1 MIGKHFRFVIM
12 AAVLLTAPITRA
24 TELSPW
30 DEWRLGY
37 TNFEIGEQK
46 RSRGDY
52 TAALTAFEKSRTHYL
67 SVKRARPDW
76 NQKVI
81 RERLNACDKQISEL
95 RRLLGDKAPASPA
108 DSSGKTADAPAAG
121 SKKTKPV
128 PDEVV
133 QLRKLRA
140 ELAEAR
146 SELEEFRNERAR
158 RGNYETEIANLLRD
172 RKIAREKYALLEKRC
187 QKLQEDIKK
196 PESALQELRRQLVEK
211 NERLADAEKSI
222 RLLEERLRRGERG
235 AWESTRERNQ
245 LRSQL
250 RQAQEEQQRLV
261 RETGTLRSAVE
272 EERAR
277 LAKSNTRIAEL
288 ERALQEAEKSLKPA
302 TSGGD
307 TAVKQEELAHLRN
320 VASAA
325 EKRAEQFQRQ
335 CLELRGECA
344 GLMKKLQGLELLQ
357 VKYESDISAL
367 RGDADKQRTRAESL
381 ADELANVRE
390 LQRRQE
396 AELKRT
402 LAEIEPLRA
411 RLARRDSEDF
421 KGMVA
426 ARDAVRKL
434 EAEISVLK
442 TKEAELT
449 VALVEERKSTA
460 SLDRELNIVRGE
472 VRKAKGAQK
481 SAEQELESVRA
492 EAERYRELLPKH
504 QALERNFTALRQ
516 ENQENRVKL
525 AAASPREAE
534 LRRIKLRLVEL
545 DQLKSSLG
553 REQRLN
559 AELLAEKK
567 KQQEELKVLRDKS
580 AQLAVAQKQLETMK
594 ALQRE
599 VSELRRVNREAVS
612 RLEKMKN
619 LEGELVTAKR
629 ALIEGGAAQLELHE
643 VKQAYAKAVGERNAA
658 ATEAARL
665 RDMLAAAQAEVE
677 KAKLEA
683 SKTSEDAARAL
694 EKSRQQLLDA
704 QAEAESARR
713 EASRV
718 NEEAARALE
727 KSRQQLLAA
736 QAEAE
741 RSKREAS
748 EANIGAARALE
759 KSRQQLLVVAQAEAE
774 RSRREASAANEEA
787 AQALGKSREQLLAAQ
802 AEAERSRREASAANE
817 EVARALEKSR
827 QQLLAAQAE
836 AEKSRIEASRV
847 NEEAARALEESRRQL
862 LAAQAEAERSKR
874 EASAANEE
882 VARALEKS
890 RRQLLAVQA
899 EAERSKREASEAN
912 IGAAQALEK
921 SRQQLLAANEKLA
934 QLEGL
939 VPQIEKLRK
948 LNDELMY
955 ARSFEAELVK
965 ARTQLGELSRYKD
978 ELAGVIR
985 LNEQLIKEKTELEK
999 ELASRRAGTFTDDID
1014 EQNRLIAA
1022 SSKEKPDDYVAE
1034 GMMAESD
1041 GNTELAIWNY
1051 RKALDLERNHAA
1063 ACERL
1068 GLLLLR
1074 REEFAEAARLLAI
1087 ARSSSPDRL
1096 DLALAVSRAYL
1107 GQKRFGN
1114 AQAVVDPL
1122 LRNHPENG
1130 ELLTVAAM
1138 AASEGGD
1145 AVKAEKYL
1153 KLAMRY
1159 LPKSPEPRLE
1169 FSRLLVRHDS
1179 SRMEEAARSYEIAR
1193 LMGAAPDIEL
1203 EPALGPRLDKRREM
1217 EQFLTSAMN
1226 EAFDNRD
1233 YYGAAWY
1240 CKQLLEINRRP
1251 QYFTPLLALS
1261 RLLGGESGS
1270 ARETL
1275 TFNAE
1280 SAQGALVLALVEL
1293 KDGNRPAFSA
1303 AVRRALA
1310 LNKGNPVTINLEWRN
1325 LGLALDAAG
1334 VADRAAGKELS
1345 RAYKWEEVR

>member
-827 QQLLAAQAE
+827 
-836 AEKSRIEASRV
+836 
-847 NEEAARALEESRRQL
+847 
-862 LAAQAEAERSKR
+862 
-874 EASAANEE
+874 
-882 VARALEKS
+882 
-890 RRQLLAVQA
+890 RQLLAVQA

>member
-1 MIGKHFRFVIM
+1 MTVKRLYFAVLT
-12 AAVLLTAPITRA
+12 AVLLSALSLRA

-52 TAALTAFEKSRTHYL
+52 TAALGAFEKSRTHYL

-81 RERLNACDKQISEL
+81 RERLNACDKQITEL
-95 RRLLGDKAPASPA
+95 RRLLGDKAPAQ
-108 DSSGKTADAPAAG
+108 SSAGQKTAG
-121 SKKTKPV
+121 GEKKPKPV
-128 PDEVV
+128 SDEVV
-133 QLRKLRA
+133 QLRRLRA
-140 ELAEAR
+140 ELAEAK
-146 SELEEFRNERAR
+146 SELEELRNERAR

-172 RKIAREKYALLEKRC
+172 RKIAGEKYALLEKRC
-187 QKLQEDIKK
+187 QKLQEDLKK

-261 RETGTLRSAVE
+261 RETGTLRTAVE
-272 EERAR
+272 DERSR
-277 LAKSNTRIAEL
+277 LARSNARIAEL
-288 ERALQEAEKSLKPA
+288 EKSLQEAEKNVKSA
-302 TSGGD
+302 AASDGAA
-307 TAVKQEELAHLRN
+307 AVKQEELARLRN
-320 VASAA
+320 IASAS
-325 EKRAEQFQRQ
+325 EKRAVQFQRQ
-335 CLELRGECA
+335 CVELREECA
-344 GLMKKLQGLELLQ
+344 GLTKKLQALEQLH

-381 ADELANVRE
+381 ADELANARE

-402 LAEIEPLRA
+402 LAEIEPLRT

-434 EAEISVLK
+434 DAEIAALK

-449 VALVEERKSTA
+449 VALSEERKSTS
-460 SLDRELNIVRGE
+460 SLRRELDIVRGE

-481 SAEQELESVRA
+481 SAEQELEGVRA
-492 EAERYRELLPKH
+492 EADKYRELLPKH
-504 QALERNFTALRQ
+504 QALERNFAALRQ

-545 DQLKSSLG
+545 DQLKNSLG

-567 KQQEELKVLRDKS
+567 KQLAELKILRDRS

-599 VSELRRVNREAVS
+599 AAELRRVNQDAVD

-619 LEGELVTAKR
+619 LESELVAAKR

-643 VKQAYAKAVGERNAA
+643 VKQAYAKAVAERNAA
-658 ATEAARL
+658 ATETARL
-665 RDMLAAAQAEVE
+665 RDLLAAAKEEVE
-677 KAKLEA
+677 KAKLEV
-683 SKTSEDAARAL
+683 SKANEEAAQAL
-694 EKSRQQLLDA
+694 EKSRQQLLA
-704 QAEAESARR
+704 VSKAEIEKAKL
-713 EASRV
+713 EASKA
-718 NEEAARALE
+718 NEEAAQALE
-727 KSRQQLLAA
+727 RSRQQLLAAAKEEVEKAKLETSKANEEAAQALGKSRQQLLAA

-741 RSKREAS
+741 RARREAS
-748 EANIGAARALE
+748 KANEEAAQALE
-759 KSRQQLLVVAQAEAE
+759 RSRRQLLAAQTEAE
-774 RSRREASAANEEA
+774 RSRREASVANVGA
-787 AQALGKSREQLLAAQ
+787 AQEL
-802 AEAERSRREASAANE
+802 ER
-817 EVARALEKSR
+817 SR
-827 QQLLAAQAE
+827 QQL
-836 AEKSRIEASRV
+836 R
-847 NEEAARALEESRRQL
+847 
-862 LAAQAEAERSKR
+862 
-874 EASAANEE
+874 
-882 VARALEKS
+882 
-890 RRQLLAVQA
+890 
-899 EAERSKREASEAN
+899 
-912 IGAAQALEK
+912 
-921 SRQQLLAANEKLA
+921 AANEKLA
-934 QLEGL
+934 QLEAL
-939 VPQIEKLRK
+939 RPQMEKLRK

-965 ARTQLGELSRYKD
+965 ARTELGELARYKE

-985 LNEQLIKEKTELEK
+985 LNEQLVKEKTELEK
-999 ELASRRAGTFTDDID
+999 ELARRSGTLVDDVD
-1014 EQNRLIAA
+1014 EQSRLIAGA
-1022 SSKEKPDDYVAE
+1022 SKEKPDDYVAE

-1063 ACERL
+1063 ASERL

-1074 REEFAEAARLLAI
+1074 REEFAEAAPLLAI
-1087 ARSSSPDRL
+1087 ARSSAPARL

-1114 AQAVVDPL
+1114 AQAVVEPL
-1122 LRNHPENG
+1122 LRDHPDNG

-1138 AASEGGD
+1138 AASEGGEV
-1145 AVKAEKYL
+1145 AKAEKYL

-1179 SRMEEAARSYEIAR
+1179 SRMEEAALLYETAR

-1261 RLLGGESGS
+1261 RLLSGESGS

-1293 KDGNRPAFSA
+1293 KDGNRTAFSA

-1310 LNKGNPVTINLEWRN
+1310 LNKGKPVTIDLEWRN

-1345 RAYKWEEVR
+1345 RAYKWDAVR

>member
-1 MIGKHFRFVIM
+1 MIGKRFRFVILTV
-12 AAVLLTAPITRA
+12 ALLTAVATRS

-81 RERLNACDKQISEL
+81 RERLNACDKQISDL
-95 RRLLGDKAPASPA
+95 RRLLGDKAPASP
-108 DSSGKTADAPAAG
+108 SADARVQTAG
-121 SKKTKPV
+121 ADGGGKKAKPV
-128 PDEVV
+128 SDDVV

-140 ELAEAR
+140 ELAEAK
-146 SELEEFRNERAR
+146 SELEELRNERAR
-158 RGNYETEIANLLRD
+158 RGNYETEIADLLRD

-187 QKLQEDIKK
+187 QKLQEDLKK

-222 RLLEERLRRGERG
+222 RLLEERLRRGEKG
-235 AWESTRERNQ
+235 VWESTRERNQ

-250 RQAQEEQQRLV
+250 RQEQDERQRLL

-277 LAKSNTRIAEL
+277 LAKSNSRIAEL
-288 ERALQEAEKSLKPA
+288 ERSLQEAEKNLTA
-302 TSGGD
+302 TASGGD
-307 TAVKQEELAHLRN
+307 PAVKLEELAQLRN
-320 VASAA
+320 IASAA
-325 EKRAEQFQRQ
+325 EKRAGQFQKQ
-335 CLELRGECA
+335 CVELRGECA
-344 GLMKKLQGLELLQ
+344 ALMKKLQGLEQLH

-381 ADELANVRE
+381 ADELANARE

-402 LAEIEPLRA
+402 LAEIEPLRT

-434 EAEISVLK
+434 EAEIAALK
-442 TKEAELT
+442 TKEAEVT
-449 VALVEERKSTA
+449 VALAEERKSA
-460 SLDRELNIVRGE
+460 SALRRELNIVRGE

-492 EAERYRELLPKH
+492 EAEKFRELLPKH
-504 QALERNFTALRQ
+504 QALERNFAALRQ

-599 VSELRRVNREAVS
+599 VSELRRVNQEAVG

-619 LEGELVTAKR
+619 IEGELVAAKR

-643 VKQAYAKAVGERNAA
+643 VKQAYAKTVGERNAA

-665 RDMLAAAQAEVE
+665 RDLLAAAKEEVEKAKLEVSKVNEEAARALERTRRQILAAAKEEVE

-683 SKTSEDAARAL
+683 S
-694 EKSRQQLLDA
+694 
-704 QAEAESARR
+704 QAKL
-713 EASRV
+713 EASR
-718 NEEAARALE
+718 AKL
-727 KSRQQLLAA
+727 
-736 QAEAE
+736 
-741 RSKREAS
+741 EAS
-748 EANIGAARALE
+748 
-759 KSRQQLLVVAQAEAE
+759 QAH
-774 RSRREASAANEEA
+774 EEA
-787 AQALGKSREQLLAAQ
+787 AQALGKSRQQLLAARAEAEKSRREASAASEEAAQALERSRQRLLAAQSEAERSRREASEANVGAAQALERSRQQLLAAQ
-802 AEAERSRREASAANE
+802 AEAERSRREAS
-817 EVARALEKSR
+817 
-827 QQLLAAQAE
+827 
-836 AEKSRIEASRV
+836 
-847 NEEAARALEESRRQL
+847 
-862 LAAQAEAERSKR
+862 
-874 EASAANEE
+874 
-882 VARALEKS
+882 
-890 RRQLLAVQA
+890 
-899 EAERSKREASEAN
+899 EAN
-912 IGAAQALEK
+912 VGAAQALER

-934 QLEGL
+934 QLEAL
-939 VPQIEKLRK
+939 RPQLEKLRK

-965 ARTQLGELSRYKD
+965 ARTELGELSRYKD

-999 ELASRRAGTFTDDID
+999 ELAARRAGTFMDDVD

-1074 REEFAEAARLLAI
+1074 REEFAEAAHLLAI
-1087 ARSSSPDRL
+1087 ARSSFPDRL

-1114 AQAVVDPL
+1114 AQAVVEPL

-1138 AASEGGD
+1138 AASEGGEV
-1145 AVKAEKYL
+1145 AKAEKYL

-1159 LPKSPEPRLE
+1159 LPRSPEPRLE
-1169 FSRLLVRHDS
+1169 FSRMLVRHDS
-1179 SRMEEAARSYEIAR
+1179 SRMEEAARSYETAR

-1280 SAQGALVLALVEL
+1280 SAQGALVLALIEL
-1293 KDGNRPAFSA
+1293 KDGNRTAFSA

-1310 LNKGNPVTINLEWRN
+1310 LNKGNPVVINLEWRN

-1345 RAYKWEEVR
+1345 RAYKWEGVR

>member
-1 MIGKHFRFVIM
+1 MIGRRFGFAVLT
-12 AAVLLTAPITRA
+12 AVLLTALSARS

-81 RERLNACDKQISEL
+81 RERLNACDKQISDL
-95 RRLLGDKAPASPA
+95 HRLLGDKAPASPSA
-108 DSSGKTADAPAAG
+108 DTRGQTAGAPSDGGGKKA
-121 SKKTKPV
+121 KPV
-128 PDEVV
+128 SDEVA

-140 ELAEAR
+140 ELAEAK
-146 SELEEFRNERAR
+146 SELEELRNERAR

-187 QKLQEDIKK
+187 QKLQEDLKK

-222 RLLEERLRRGERG
+222 RLLEERLRRGEKG

-250 RQAQEEQQRLV
+250 RQAQDERQRLQ

-277 LAKSNTRIAEL
+277 LAKSNSRIAEL
-288 ERALQEAEKSLKPA
+288 EKSLQEAEKNVAPA

-307 TAVKQEELAHLRN
+307 TAVKQEELAKLRN
-320 VASAA
+320 IAATA

-335 CLELRGECA
+335 CVELRDECNA
-344 GLMKKLQGLELLQ
+344 LMKKLQGLEQLH

-367 RGDADKQRTRAESL
+367 RADADKQRTRADSL
-381 ADELANVRE
+381 ADELANARE

-402 LAEIEPLRA
+402 LAEIEPLRT
-411 RLARRDSEDF
+411 RLAHRDSEDF

-434 EAEISVLK
+434 DAEIAALK

-449 VALVEERKSTA
+449 VALAEERKSSS
-460 SLDRELNIVRGE
+460 SLRRELNIVRGE

-481 SAEQELESVRA
+481 SAEQELESVRV
-492 EAERYRELLPKH
+492 EAEKFRELLPKH
-504 QALERNFTALRQ
+504 QALERNFAALRK

-599 VSELRRVNREAVS
+599 AAELRRVNREAVG

-619 LEGELVTAKR
+619 IEGELVTAKR

-643 VKQAYAKAVGERNAA
+643 VKQAYAKAVDERNAA

-665 RDMLAAAQAEVE
+665 RDLLASAKAETE

-683 SKTSEDAARAL
+683 S
-694 EKSRQQLLDA
+694 
-704 QAEAESARR
+704 QAKL
-713 EASRV
+713 EAS
-718 NEEAARALE
+718 
-727 KSRQQLLAA
+727 
-736 QAEAE
+736 QA
-741 RSKREAS
+741 KLEAS
-748 EANIGAARALE
+748 KAH
-759 KSRQQLLVVAQAEAE
+759 
-774 RSRREASAANEEA
+774 EEA
-787 AQALGKSREQLLAAQ
+787 AQALGKSRQQLLSAQ
-802 AEAERSRREASAANE
+802 AEAEKSRREASEANVGAAQ
-817 EVARALEKSR
+817 ALEKSR
-827 QQLLAAQAE
+827 QQLIAAQAE
-836 AEKSRIEASRV
+836 VEKSR
-847 NEEAARALEESRRQL
+847 
-862 LAAQAEAERSKR
+862 
-874 EASAANEE
+874 
-882 VARALEKS
+882 
-890 RRQLLAVQA
+890 
-899 EAERSKREASEAN
+899 REASEAN
-912 IGAAQALEK
+912 VGAAQALEK

-934 QLEGL
+934 QLEAL
-939 VPQIEKLRK
+939 RPQLEKLRK

-965 ARTQLGELSRYKD
+965 ARTELGELSRYKD

-999 ELASRRAGTFTDDID
+999 ELAARRAGTFMDDVD
-1014 EQNRLIAA
+1014 EQSRLIAA

-1063 ACERL
+1063 ACEHL

-1074 REEFAEAARLLAI
+1074 REEFAESAHLLAI
-1087 ARSSSPDRL
+1087 ARSSYPNRL

-1114 AQAVVDPL
+1114 AQAVVEPL
-1122 LRNHPENG
+1122 LRSHPENG

-1138 AASEGGD
+1138 AASEGGET
-1145 AVKAEKYL
+1145 AKAEKYL

-1159 LPKSPEPRLE
+1159 LPRSPEPRLE

-1179 SRMEEAARSYEIAR
+1179 SRMEEAARSYETAR
-1193 LMGAAPDIEL
+1193 LMGAPPDIEL

-1240 CKQLLEINRRP
+1240 CRQLLEINRRP

-1293 KDGNRPAFSA
+1293 KDGNRTAFSA

-1310 LNKGNPVTINLEWRN
+1310 LNKGNPVVINLEWRN

-1345 RAYKWEEVR
+1345 RAYKWEDVR

>member
-727 KSRQQLLAA
+727 
-736 QAEAE
+736 
-741 RSKREAS
+741 
-748 EANIGAARALE
+748 
-759 KSRQQLLVVAQAEAE
+759 
-774 RSRREASAANEEA
+774 
-787 AQALGKSREQLLAAQ
+787 
-802 AEAERSRREASAANE
+802 
-817 EVARALEKSR
+817 
-827 QQLLAAQAE
+827 
-836 AEKSRIEASRV
+836 
-847 NEEAARALEESRRQL
+847 ESRRQL